1 MSLPS
6 CLPITPVA
14 LWKLPMETPGPSSQ
28 VPSQGQELVRQV
40 LHFPLKHPTV
50 PRAFKTPGNT
60 VATKRPI
67 SLMMVLIAQSSEMEI
82 MALTSVL
89 LQYFSMEDLSL

>member
-6 CLPITPVA
+6 SLPITPVA
-14 LWKLPMETPGPSSQ
+14 LWKPSMETPWTEFSGTIP
-28 VPSQGQELVRQV
+28 GQELVRQV

-50 PRAFKTPGNT
+50 PRAFKIPGNT

-67 SLMMVLIAQSSEMEI
+67 SLMMVLIAPSSKMEI
-82 MALTSVL
+82 MALTSVR
-89 LQYFSMEDLSL
+89 LQ